1 MHHMLTAYFN
11 YRGSLLF
18 RDYLCFGQPT
28 ASESPLRE
36 DQDFILDSAEEM
48 NKNKNGKMEF

>member
-1 MHHMLTAYFN
+1 MLTAYFN